1 MKQLAVEAVGHLYLI
16 LRSRRCIIKS
26 RKKHGFPAQKLYSC
40 GRVMLLFCLKKENT
54 KKAVSIFEAAISN
67 L

>member
-16 LRSRRCIIKS
+16 LKSRRCIIKS
-26 RKKHGFPAQKLYSC
+26 RKKHGFPP
-40 GRVMLLFCLKKENT
+40 
-54 KKAVSIFEAAISN
+54 KKALELWESHAFLPLKRERKSRFN